1 MSSVH
6 ISSSVKYRPSVLN
19 SCYHRKTEAAYLE
32 DLISE
37 VLDHVLNDFP
47 VDAPR
52 TFVRS
57 NVNIVVVKI
66 SVRNVNFEVVRFEY
80 DLLAAAA
87 LSRSLRSAE
96 AVNSSFKKGL
106 LLCINKMCTLAGL
119 SCCGESLDRHGGRW
133 VGGESWVH
141 RTRSHRAL
149 WSH

>member
-96 AVNSSFKKGL
+96 AVNSSFKKG
-106 LLCINKMCTLAGL
+106 
-119 SCCGESLDRHGGRW
+119 
-133 VGGESWVH
+133 
-141 RTRSHRAL
+141 
-149 WSH
+149 

>member
-1 MSSVH
+1 MSGVH
-6 ISSSVKYRPSVLN
+6 ISSSVKNRPSV
-19 SCYHRKTEAAYLE
+19 LE

-66 SVRNVNFEVVRFEY
+66 SVRNVNFEVVGFEY

-87 LSRSLRSAE
+87 HSRSLRCAE
-96 AVNSSFKKGL
+96 AVNCS
-106 LLCINKMCTLAGL
+106 LAGL

-133 VGGESWVH
+133 V
-141 RTRSHRAL
+141 
-149 WSH
+149 